1 MERLVSRT
9 AAVSRYPWNTQ
20 DYATAASAI
29 VAFTRVVPRGEALLT
44 ATIGTRG
51 PVSLRTINGAA
62 VDSTVALTAL
72 AQPEG
77 DSLVVRLRL
86 AARNGPI
93 FYGVTSHEV
102 SAVPDTRPTNDGVI
116 VERWYER
123 FDNGEPA
130 TEVREGELVRVRLRV
145 TVPSVRDFL
154 AVEDPLPAGLEAV
167 DLSLRTS
174 GTLGPFS
181 TEASYEAT
189 ARRDRE
195 AAAGGAIG
203 SWDSGWWS
211 PWEHSEKRDDRVTWF
226 ARALPTGAYTATYV
240 ARATTAGRFIR
251 PPARA
256 EEMYNAA
263 TSGRSEGGIFVVSPR
278 SR

>member
-1 MERLVSRT
+1 
-9 AAVSRYPWNTQ
+9 
-20 DYATAASAI
+20 
-29 VAFTRVVPRGEALLT
+29 
-44 ATIGTRG
+44 
-51 PVSLRTINGAA
+51 
-62 VDSTVALTAL
+62 
-72 AQPEG
+72 
-77 DSLVVRLRL
+77 
-86 AARNGPI
+86 
-93 FYGVTSHEV
+93 
-102 SAVPDTRPTNDGVI
+102 
-116 VERWYER
+116 
-123 FDNGEPA
+123 
-130 TEVREGELVRVRLRV
+130 VREGELVRIRLRV
-145 TVPSVRDFL
+145 TVPAPRDFL
-154 AVEDPLPAGLEAV
+154 AVEDHLPAGLEAV

-181 TEASYEAT
+181 TQASAEAN

-251 PPARA
+251 PPSRA

-263 TSGRSEGGIFVVSPR
+263 TSGGSEGGIFVVTPKPR
-278 SR
+278 